1 MENVMVRALS
11 LSLIIVLG
19 YIIKRI
25 GWVSKDNISIFSN
38 IVLKITLPCSI
49 ITSFN
54 EVNVEAS
61 MLKYSLIGLLIN
73 LILGLAGYLIGKKEG
88 VREQAFN
95 ILNYGSF
102 NIGAFSLPF
111 ISTFI
116 GARGVVTVSMFDLGN
131 SFGVAGA
138 NYSIAKNLTD
148 KSGKISLKKIV
159 ISMFSS
165 VLFVTYLVMA
175 IIRLLGITL
184 PYQVITFTS
193 IVGESNTFLAMLMIG
208 IAFELN
214 LDLSKVRK
222 SFKGLGVRYIVCA
235 IVSLIIYFVLPFN
248 LEDKKILIIILF
260 SPIAVM
266 VTGFTK
272 EMDLDLERSS
282 FMSSTSMVL
291 GIIIITIL
299 LGIL

>member
-1 MENVMVRALS
+1 
-11 LSLIIVLG
+11 
-19 YIIKRI
+19 
-25 GWVSKDNISIFSN
+25 
-38 IVLKITLPCSI
+38 
-49 ITSFN
+49 
-54 EVNVEAS
+54 
-61 MLKYSLIGLLIN
+61 
-73 LILGLAGYLIGKKEG
+73 
-88 VREQAFN
+88 
-95 ILNYGSF
+95 
-102 NIGAFSLPF
+102 
-111 ISTFI
+111 
-116 GARGVVTVSMFDLGN
+116 
-131 SFGVAGA
+131 
-138 NYSIAKNLTD
+138 
-148 KSGKISLKKIV
+148 
-159 ISMFSS
+159 MFSS